1 MRGIASKSETLKVLN
16 KVKGSVIPAGLGFAA
31 ASMSYGGDSNI
42 FTSIA
47 LGTAVNNFMKS
58 STGTLA
64 KDAAANLSA
73 IGVDKK
79 DAAQTTANIRSQG
92 DRGEYD
98 AQKFTDMINE
108 ITKLLQSAGIKDV
121 KGGNIANQIDAQMQ
135 IDPSK
140 LNLDAVLQ
148 SALKENMKSITPEN
162 MKKIKDQT
170 SAYTQKRGES
180 NVYSALKTAE
190 GFGVST
196 DTMAKAT
203 ARRVSTTHTT
213 EVETEEVTT
222 EEVVK
227 TNESSSGG
235 SEGSNKKEPTE
246 ESTDLPQVEI
256 DRIVAS
262 YQSAIEELKN
272 GNKNLEQIIKTEI
285 QDKLSD
291 TKDIERE
298 IDRLRKMLIDEK
310 EKLTPGGS
318 ESLMHN
324 QIKQLD
330 NAIDKMNRMFPQRG
344 DGQKSE

>member
-1 MRGIASKSETLKVLN
+1 
-16 KVKGSVIPAGLGFAA
+16 
-31 ASMSYGGDSNI
+31 
-42 FTSIA
+42 
-47 LGTAVNNFMKS
+47 
-58 STGTLA
+58 
-64 KDAAANLSA
+64 
-73 IGVDKK
+73 
-79 DAAQTTANIRSQG
+79 
-92 DRGEYD
+92 
-98 AQKFTDMINE
+98 MINE

-222 EEVVK
+222 EE
-227 TNESSSGG
+227 
-235 SEGSNKKEPTE
+235 
-246 ESTDLPQVEI
+246 
-256 DRIVAS
+256 
-262 YQSAIEELKN
+262 
-272 GNKNLEQIIKTEI
+272 
-285 QDKLSD
+285 
-291 TKDIERE
+291 
-298 IDRLRKMLIDEK
+298 
-310 EKLTPGGS
+310 
-318 ESLMHN
+318 
-324 QIKQLD
+324 
-330 NAIDKMNRMFPQRG
+330 
-344 DGQKSE
+344 